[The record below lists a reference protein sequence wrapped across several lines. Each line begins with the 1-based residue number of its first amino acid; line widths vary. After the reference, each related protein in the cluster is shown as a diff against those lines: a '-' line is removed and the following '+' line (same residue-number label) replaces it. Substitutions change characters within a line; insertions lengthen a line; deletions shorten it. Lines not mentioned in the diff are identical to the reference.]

1 MLFSIAC
8 PVATRRSWT
17 MRSAMLR
24 YLKKLRRPA
33 MPTANRHT
41 RIATRII
48 CGRFVFINVAP
59 HRTPRVRELARWP
72 RKSCFLPVFVQRHG
86 LAAIPVVNQVFGPSL
101 VHALMCSTIARATSA
116 IPNSRTWAVLD
127 HLRQECPETIQQRK
141 QDVCAALDT
150 TRLIHCGIGTGAE
163 RSRTACEAPNS
174 SRLGI
179 D

>member
-59 HRTPRVRELARWP
+59 HRTPRVRELARWR
-72 RKSCFLPVFVQRHG
+72 RKSCFLTLFVQHRF
-86 LAAIPVVNQVFGPSL
+86 AAISVVNQVFGQSL
-101 VHALMCSTIARATSA
+101 VHALMYSTSGGASSGLLPTPRQGG
-116 IPNSRTWAVLD
+116 VLERRR
-127 HLRQECPETIQQRK
+127 HENAETIQQGK

-150 TRLIHCGIGTGAE
+150 TG
-163 RSRTACEAPNS
+163 
-174 SRLGI
+174 
-179 D
+179 

>member
-72 RKSCFLPVFVQRHG
+72 RKSCFLTLFVQRHRF
-86 LAAIPVVNQVFGPSL
+86 AAVPVVNQVFGQSL
-101 VHALMCSTIARATSA
+101 VHAPMYSTSGGASSGV
-116 IPNSRTWAVLD
+116 PNSRTMVVLD
-127 HLRQECPETIQQRK
+127 HRRHEHPETIQQGK
-141 QDVCAALDT
+141 QDVCAAFDT
-150 TRLIHCGIGTGAE
+150 TGLIHCGIEAAAE
-163 RSRTACEAPNS
+163 R
-174 SRLGI
+174 
-179 D
+179 

>member
-33 MPTANRHT
+33 MPTANGHT

-59 HRTPRVRELARWP
+59 HRAPRVRAVARWQ
-72 RKSCFLPVFVQRHG
+72 RKSGFLALYVQRHG
-86 LAAIPVVNQVFGPSL
+86 FAAISVVTQVFGQSL
-101 VHALMCSTIARATSA
+101 VDAAMYSTS
-116 IPNSRTWAVLD
+116 
-127 HLRQECPETIQQRK
+127 
-141 QDVCAALDT
+141 
-150 TRLIHCGIGTGAE
+150 G
-163 RSRTACEAPNS
+163 
-174 SRLGI
+174 
-179 D
+179 

>member
-72 RKSCFLPVFVQRHG
+72 RKSCFLTLFVQRHRF
-86 LAAIPVVNQVFGPSL
+86 AAISVVNQGFGTSL
-101 VHALMCSTIARATSA
+101 VNATMYSTGGGASSGLLQT
-116 IPNSRTWAVLD
+116 PGQGVVLD
-127 HLRQECPETIQQRK
+127 RRRHENAETIQQGK

-150 TRLIHCGIGTGAE
+150 TG
-163 RSRTACEAPNS
+163 
-174 SRLGI
+174 
-179 D
+179 

>member
-1 MLFSIAC
+1 MWFSIAC

-59 HRTPRVRELARWP
+59 HRLHASASWLVGLARVASSLY
-72 RKSCFLPVFVQRHG
+72 SCNVIGSLRFPY
-86 LAAIPVVNQVFGPSL
+86 QVFGQSL
-101 VHALMCSTIARATSA
+101 VHARMYATSGGA
-116 IPNSRTWAVLD
+116 RSGVSNSRTRAVLD
-127 HLRQECPETIQQRK
+127 HRRHEHPETLQ
-141 QDVCAALDT
+141 T
-150 TRLIHCGIGTGAE
+150 
-163 RSRTACEAPNS
+163 
-174 SRLGI
+174 
-179 D
+179 